1 MKKVGL
7 LLIAICSTLILC
19 SGCSKD
25 GFLNIY
31 KSANE
36 KAGDMVLTS
45 KSKLKGKREFGEDHY
60 TGTYEVTYEKF
71 KGEEVI
77 FGGTTIERDN
87 DNIHVELNVE
97 NSKGNIKIY
106 MKLKDKEE
114 TLAIEDGSYEF
125 DFNVKDGSNYLII
138 NGDNYSGK
146 VNIEIK

>member
-1 MKKVGL
+1 MKKTGL
-7 LLIAICSTLILC
+7 LLVAICLTLILC

-25 GFLNIY
+25 GFLSIY

-45 KSKLKGKREFGEDHY
+45 KSKLKGSREFGEDHY
-60 TGTYEVTYEKF
+60 TGTYEVTYKKF

-77 FGGTTIERDN
+77 FGGTTIERDK
-87 DNIHVELNVE
+87 DNIHIELNVE
-97 NSKGNIKIY
+97 NSKGSIKIY
-106 MKLKDKEE
+106 MKLKEKEE

-138 NGDNYSGK
+138 YGDNYSGK

>member
-1 MKKVGL
+1 MKKTGL
-7 LLIAICSTLILC
+7 LLAAICLTLILC

-25 GFLNIY
+25 GFLSIY
-31 KSANE
+31 KNANE

-45 KSKLKGKREFGEDHY
+45 KSKLKGSREFGEDHY
-60 TGTYEVTYEKF
+60 TGTYEVTYKKF

-77 FGGTTIERDN
+77 FGGTTIERDK
-87 DNIHVELNVE
+87 DNIHIELNVE
-97 NSKGNIKIY
+97 NSKGSIKIY
-106 MKLKDKEE
+106 MKLKEKEE

-138 NGDNYSGK
+138 DGDNYSGK

>member
-7 LLIAICSTLILC
+7 LLVAICLTLILC

-25 GFLNIY
+25 GFLSIY

-45 KSKLKGKREFGEDHY
+45 KSKLKGSREFGEDHY
-60 TGTYEVTYEKF
+60 TGIYEVTYKNF

-77 FGGTTIERDN
+77 FGGTTIERDS
-87 DNIHVELNVE
+87 DDIHIELNVD
-97 NSKGNIKIY
+97 NSDGNIKIY
-106 MKLKDKEE
+106 MKLKEKEE
-114 TLAIEDGSYEF
+114 TLAIKDGSYEF

-146 VNIEIK
+146 VNIQIK

>member
-1 MKKVGL
+1 MKKTGL
-7 LLIAICSTLILC
+7 LLVAICLTLILC

-25 GFLNIY
+25 GLLGIY

-45 KSKLKGKREFGEDHY
+45 KSKLKGSREFGEDHY
-60 TGTYEVTYEKF
+60 TGTYEVIYKKF

-77 FGGTTIERDN
+77 FGGTTIERDK
-87 DNIHVELNVE
+87 DNIHIELNVQ
-97 NSKGNIKIY
+97 NSKGSIKIY
-106 MKLKDKEE
+106 MKLKEKEE
-114 TLAIEDGSYEF
+114 TLAIDDGSYEF

-138 NGDNYSGK
+138 YGDNYSGK